1 MQKYI
6 LILFLTVSSQLA
18 SAQGKFK
25 LAGSEVNFFS
35 SAPLEHISAINK
47 NAIGVIDFDKK
58 EFLIRVPI
66 KGFVFSKSLM
76 QEHFNEN
83 YMESDTYPSG
93 ILKGSFTGDVNLKK
107 DGEYELEAVGD
118 LELHGKVD
126 KRTIPV
132 TLIVK
137 KGKASIRSAFNVKL
151 VDHDIEIPQV
161 VSRNIAEEIVVKIN
175 SDLVG
180 I

>member
-1 MQKYI
+1 MTKGF
-6 LILFLTVSSQLA
+6 LILLLTASCLSA
-18 SAQGKFK
+18 SAQGKYK
-25 LAGSEVNFFS
+25 LTDSEVSFFS
-35 SAPLEHISAINK
+35 TAPLEHISALNA

-66 KGFVFSKSLM
+66 KGFVFPKALM

-93 ILKGSFTGDVNLKK
+93 VLKGAFTGDINLKK

-132 TLIVK
+132 TLIVN
-137 KGKASIRSAFNVKL
+137 KGKVSIRSAFNVKL